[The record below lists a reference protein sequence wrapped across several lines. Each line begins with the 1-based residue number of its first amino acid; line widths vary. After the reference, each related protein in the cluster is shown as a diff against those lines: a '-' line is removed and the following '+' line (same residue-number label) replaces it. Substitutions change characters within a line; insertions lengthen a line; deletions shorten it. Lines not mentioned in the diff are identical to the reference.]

1 MLYVLAYLHSF
12 RRLGRLFSSTSDR
25 PELFWYASTLFL
37 AVITNIEAGSIA
49 TPNSLEWL
57 VFVIMA
63 GGIQK
68 AYLEVRQP
76 EQGRSR
82 FSVNARLV
90 RSGTV

>member
-1 MLYVLAYLHSF
+1 M
-12 RRLGRLFSSTSDR
+12 
-25 PELFWYASTLFL
+25 
-37 AVITNIEAGSIA
+37 
-49 TPNSLEWL
+49 EWL

-76 EQGRSR
+76 EAARGR
-82 FSVNARLV
+82 FSVNARLI